1 MSNLI
6 TKVGLAALMAAAGL
20 LSPMS
25 GASAAESGLRGSDLR
40 VQVQWR
46 DDHRGPGRGYDRGR
60 PDRCSPRLAED
71 KASRMGL
78 RRAQVVDVN
87 RRVVVVA
94 GFDRRGRDR
103 VVFANERGCPL
114 IRR

>member
-1 MSNLI
+1 
-6 TKVGLAALMAAAGL
+6 
-20 LSPMS
+20 
-25 GASAAESGLRGSDLR
+25 
-40 VQVQWR
+40 
-46 DDHRGPGRGYDRGR
+46 
-60 PDRCSPRLAED
+60 
-71 KASRMGL
+71 MGL